1 MSETQKQPETTIDN
15 NQETVFTPD
24 DTPETEDSLET
35 LSLENN
41 QVEKEI
47 KKVKLDQE
55 INGAQE
61 NEATAPTEEETE
73 TEVEENPPRLDEL
86 ELVIDTLQQENA
98 ALKNKLEEQIRQTD
112 QFKAQFVRNAADFEN
127 FRKRTEKE
135 KEELEYQVKRKTLTE
150 LLAVIDN
157 FERARSQIKPATEGE
172 TTIHKS
178 YQGVYRL
185 LVDSLKRIGV
195 SAMKPEGEL
204 FDPNFHEAVMQQ
216 ETNEY
221 PEGTVMEQFQR
232 GYLLGDRVLRH
243 AMVKVATPAEEG
255 ESPAPSGSEETPTP
269 NTPEETTT
277 TDD

>member
-1 MSETQKQPETTIDN
+1 MSELQKQPETNIDN
-15 NQETVFTPD
+15 TQEVALVSENPIEAPSVAVEPSEGEEIIKD
-24 DTPETEDSLET
+24 D
-35 LSLENN
+35 
-41 QVEKEI
+41 QI
-47 KKVKLDQE
+47 GQE
-55 INGAQE
+55 INPTPV
-61 NEATAPTEEETE
+61 EAISTE
-73 TEVEENPPRLDEL
+73 TTEDAQDTENPPQLDEL
-86 ELVIDTLQQENA
+86 QFVINTLQQENA
-98 ALKNKLEEQIRQTD
+98 ALKNKLEEQLKQTE

-150 LLAVIDN
+150 LLSVIDN
-157 FERARSQIKPATEGE
+157 FERARAQIKPTTEGE

-221 PEGTVMEQFQR
+221 PEGTVIEQFQR

-243 AMVKVATPAEEG
+243 AMVRVATPAENEESKSPEEPFSTTQESE
-255 ESPAPSGSEETPTP
+255 ESPT
-269 NTPEETTT
+269 N
-277 TDD
+277 DN